1 MPIRRSSPPGR
12 RLPGGLL
19 TTALT
24 WAPAKKAPAGPGLP
38 GPRQGFKHYASDDF
52 GQPSVVFF
60 PLFVLQDPRDASRGL
75 NEGTKV
81 ELKSLR
87 LIYASPLSFGD
98 EVLIE
103 ELCRTKSSLSSFD
116 HGAGSH
122 L

>member
-1 MPIRRSSPPGR
+1 MWEPVAPHDVVGDAPQEKSFLVRGRSARMPIRRSSPPGR

-81 ELKSLR
+81 ELKSL
-87 LIYASPLSFGD
+87 
-98 EVLIE
+98 
-103 ELCRTKSSLSSFD
+103 
-116 HGAGSH
+116 
-122 L
+122 